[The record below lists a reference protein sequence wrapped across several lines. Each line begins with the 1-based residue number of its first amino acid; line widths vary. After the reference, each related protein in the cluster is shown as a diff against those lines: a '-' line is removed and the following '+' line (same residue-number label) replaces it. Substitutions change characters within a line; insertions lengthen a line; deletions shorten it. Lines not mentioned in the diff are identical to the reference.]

1 MSSRLTL
8 MATSILRLI
17 IGIALIVCGC
27 VFVSLDP
34 TNRQFLLP
42 PGMQK
47 KMKSTQHIYIYIYF
61 CPHQFLK
68 QISMPKLGPKLKMV
82 YPQNMV

>member
-47 KMKSTQHIYIYIYF
+47 KKSTQHIYIYSTNMSTLISLTDNIFFIIFQEYRYF
-61 CPHQFLK
+61 
-68 QISMPKLGPKLKMV
+68 
-82 YPQNMV
+82 